1 MGSKNRILLGI
12 LINQILHVLRNTFTS
27 KELYI
32 TKAKLKKIQIKHNE
46 IYHYLENNN
55 FQKIID
61 NTIGIC
67 SYKANNE
74 IINFIS
80 IVDNNIFLYSIST
93 KNFYIYIGT
102 FFKSDKRKVLKQCS
116 NKIKFLDS
124 KKEEIFNNF
133 M

>member
-1 MGSKNRILLGI
+1 LGSKNRILLGV
-12 LINQILHVLRNTFTS
+12 LINKILHVLRNTFPS

-46 IYHYLENNN
+46 IV
-55 FQKIID
+55 
-61 NTIGIC
+61 
-67 SYKANNE
+67 
-74 IINFIS
+74 NFIS

-102 FFKSDKRKVLKQCS
+102 FFKSDKRKILKQCS
-116 NKIKFLDS
+116 NEIKFLDS
-124 KKEEIFNNF
+124 KKEEIFNSF